1 MTSKESLI
9 KAYQILSELINE
21 DCFDFWEVA
30 SSSFD
35 ERKEYLRDMIF
46 EYFHNGETNLG
57 DMIQRVDSDDYLFEG
72 IASPETINNINYFF
86 HDNEKLVADII
97 LLMDEDIFYEFEK
110 ELNND

>member
-1 MTSKESLI
+1 MTSKESLN
-9 KAYQILSELINE
+9 KAFQILGELINE

-46 EYFHNGETNLG
+46 EYFHSGETNLG
-57 DMIQRVDSDDYLFEG
+57 GMIHRVDSDDYIYEG
-72 IASPETINNINYFF
+72 TSTPETIENINNFF
-86 HDNEKLVADII
+86 KNEELIADII